1 MTVSNRIKTKL
12 VVFDFDGTLSKP
24 NVLPNS
30 WARIWAKIG
39 RTKDDETLYQMYK
52 NKELSYTEWA
62 KEVIKVYREEKFS
75 RQILEDIAKGTI
87 LLDDSEEVLK
97 SLYLAGIKVII
108 LSGGIKNIIEYALG
122 DSLKYIYKIEAQEL
136 IFDKDDIVEGV
147 TVLDHFIEDK
157 SQYMTIVLKQLNL
170 KPEEVVF
177 FGNSKNDEDVYKT
190 GVKTICLNPD
200 SADFNNRKIWKDC
213 IKKTETLSSILKF
226 IDKS

>member
-75 RQILEDIAKGTI
+75 RQMLEDIAKGTI

-122 DSLKYIYKIEAQEL
+122 DNLKYIYKIEAQEL